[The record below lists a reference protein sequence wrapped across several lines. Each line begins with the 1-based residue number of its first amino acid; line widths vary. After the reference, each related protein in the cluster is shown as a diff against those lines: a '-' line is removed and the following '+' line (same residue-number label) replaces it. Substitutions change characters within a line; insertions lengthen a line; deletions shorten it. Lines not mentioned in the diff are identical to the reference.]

1 MKLKLLLT
9 EAERQRART
18 RIVLNFYGV
27 MFVAAF
33 LYAAIMAAHY
43 VFGWW

>member
-18 RIVLNFYGV
+18 RIVLNFYVVILVVTLLYGAI
-27 MFVAAF
+27 VAV
-33 LYAAIMAAHY
+33 HY
-43 VFGWW
+43 LLGWW

>member
-27 MFVAAF
+27 IVITTL
-33 LYAAIMAAHY
+33 LYAAVVAVHY
-43 VFGWW
+43 FLGWW

>member
-27 MFVAAF
+27 IVIATLLFGAIVAV
-33 LYAAIMAAHY
+33 HY
-43 VFGWW
+43 LLGWW

>member
-27 MFVAAF
+27 ILVVALLYGAIVAVHYF
-33 LYAAIMAAHY
+33 L
-43 VFGWW
+43 GWW